1 MAAASDGSLF
11 WRSSFCSRWRS
22 NSIIKQAV
30 RSRTTLSSP
39 ENANSKFWII
49 FISNPSRV
57 RLRLLWISPLRELF
71 GSGLRRE
78 KKRDRL
84 VVVWRR
90 WHLLNHSFLWRSA
103 RERGLVW
110 HSGGVGE
117 VERMQL
123 FYKKKKSRFLTPW
136 SGSPSLLL
144 YWEED
149 VRSGSGWRLWS
160 KTLQLGEAENVGK
173 LWYNNYLWKSSF
185 QPVWDVMNNWG
196 WYCFV
201 CLHLMINH
209 IPFINVH
216 VFSASYLYRR
226 MFVCH
231 GVIVC
236 RFHRGEWHFSFFP
249 LFLQSKSFSV

>member
-136 SGSPSLLL
+136 SGSPSLC
-144 YWEED
+144 YCTEK
-149 VRSGSGWRLWS
+149 
-160 KTLQLGEAENVGK
+160 KTWGVGVGEGYEVK
-173 LWYNNYLWKSSF
+173 LC
-185 QPVWDVMNNWG
+185 NWG
-196 WYCFV
+196 RQKMLGNCGIITTCESHRFSLSGMWWITEGDIALFV
-201 CLHLMINH
+201 STWWLTTSPLLMFMSFLLHICTGGCL
-209 IPFINVH
+209 
-216 VFSASYLYRR
+216 
-226 MFVCH
+226 FVM
-231 GVIVC
+231 V
-236 RFHRGEWHFSFFP
+236 
-249 LFLQSKSFSV
+249 